1 MPGVTCND
9 TKRLLSVK
17 WLHCGSNS
25 LPEKAFPSAA
35 NMPELIIEI
44 ELFIFDDIFARSAR
58 RLSGKVRETVLL
70 GGGGACFC
78 SKKAGQK
85 SICSDRTIFF

>member
-1 MPGVTCND
+1 MPDVTCND

-35 NMPELIIEI
+35 NLPALIIKI
-44 ELFIFDDIFARSAR
+44 ELFIFDDIFGRSAR
-58 RLSGKVRETVLL
+58 RLSGKVRERVFIRRGRRVFL
-70 GGGGACFC
+70 F
-78 SKKAGQK
+78 
-85 SICSDRTIFF
+85 